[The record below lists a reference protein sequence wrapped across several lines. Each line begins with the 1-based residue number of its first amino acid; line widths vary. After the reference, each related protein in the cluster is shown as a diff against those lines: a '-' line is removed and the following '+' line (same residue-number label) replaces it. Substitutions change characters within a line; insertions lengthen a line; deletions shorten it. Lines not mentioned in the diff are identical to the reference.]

1 MVMAT
6 GNRPLSPH
14 LQIYRPQITSV
25 LSISHRFTG
34 VALSASFLLFVYW
47 LVALA
52 SGDAAYARAIGVLGA
67 WPVLVLLFLASFAF
81 FFHFANGIRHLWWD
95 TGRGFEIAE
104 VTRSGWLVLGVAGG
118 LTLLCWALL
127 LFGGAS

>member
-1 MVMAT
+1 MAVRK
-6 GNRPLSPH
+6 RPVSPH

-34 VALSASFLLFVYW
+34 VLLSAGFLLAVYW

-52 SGDAAYARAIGVLGA
+52 SGDDAYAGAVAFLSA
-67 WPVLVLLFLASFAF
+67 WPVRVVLFLGSFAF
-81 FFHFANGIRHLWWD
+81 FFHLANGLRHLWWD
-95 TGRGFEIAE
+95 SGRGFEIAQ
-104 VTRSGWLVLGVAGG
+104 VKSSGWAVVAAASV
-118 LTLLCWALL
+118 LTLVTWGVL